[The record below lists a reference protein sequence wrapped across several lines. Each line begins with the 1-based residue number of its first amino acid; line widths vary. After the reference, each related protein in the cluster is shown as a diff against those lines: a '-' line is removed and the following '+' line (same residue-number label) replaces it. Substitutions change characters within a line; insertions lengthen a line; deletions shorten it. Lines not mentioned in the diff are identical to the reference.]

1 MEELQ
6 SLFSSQISLDRNQS
20 LGKFGLNQ
28 FNIYYVRQGSL
39 KISILNDG
47 EEQIIRFGYQHDYVA
62 FLDAF
67 LLGESSIF
75 SIHALKK
82 TTLSVI
88 QREDFDQYIQ
98 RSFENLMAWNK
109 ILEGLVVQQLER
121 EMDLLIASPY
131 ERFQRVLKRSP
142 KLF

>member
-1 MEELQ
+1 VH
-6 SLFSSQISLDRNQS
+6 
-20 LGKFGLNQ
+20 K
-28 FNIYYVRQGSL
+28 GSL
-39 KISILNDG
+39 KISVSNDG
-47 EEQIIRFGYQHDYVA
+47 EEQIIRFGYQHDFVV

-75 SIHALKK
+75 SIQALKK

-88 QREDFDQYIQ
+88 QREDFDLYIQ
-98 RSFENLMAWNK
+98 RSLENLMTWNK

-131 ERFQRVLKRSP
+131 ERFKRVLKRSP
-142 KLF
+142 KLFQEIPHKHIANYLRMTPETLSRLKKLDFNQEK